1 MLVRMNRML
10 IWGCDMATKRKPKTR
25 ADYAIWR
32 ARSYLDWMQAAF
44 DGAGDYPV
52 EWVAGL
58 IGDEVR
64 ILLTEARQQRKDGQD
79 DTEAGRNDRGAGV

>member
-1 MLVRMNRML
+1 MTR
-10 IWGCDMATKRKPKTR
+10 TRKPKTP

-52 EWVAGL
+52 DAVAGL
-58 IGDEVR
+58 IGDEMR
-64 ILLTEARQQRKDGQD
+64 ILVTEAKKQRKDG
-79 DTEAGRNDRGAGV
+79 TK